1 MTFNQKSYI
10 LYINQQGQD
19 MAIKIDGM
27 KKKVKPSNANFAD
40 EKYTGTEPIWD
51 YDRALT
57 FSNEVFDHHLRQSF
71 RYYNYYYSTKDLKKY
86 VVAWLRQHEGDSGVH
101 KLDKATIDRY
111 ARTADSLT
119 PFTVCALIKAN
130 ERGMPLRDSH
140 VEYILDAV
148 KRVLLLKADDE
159 EEEEKKVDTAK
170 PQVKIPTIQDRM
182 NEVAKKHILYFE
194 MLEDALF
201 AGETVDPKAYEYLVK
216 NLVPQALI
224 GKIQAVFE
232 PRIAEVREA
241 RKGECEQLKE
251 AYSHMKA
258 ADYKRFDA
266 FYDKLF
272 QDLAAYNQ
280 TKKATKK
287 ASVRKPPAKEKL
299 VKNLKYLKQDTAL
312 KVVSVN
318 PVDIIGAQVLWVYNV
333 KNRKIGKYV
342 AEDVGGALG
351 VKGTTI
357 TGFVENKS
365 TQKTLRKPDEQIKA
379 FLSANK
385 VDLRKFLENIKTTE
399 IKLNG
404 RINAD
409 TILLKVQ

>member
-1 MTFNQKSYI
+1 
-10 LYINQQGQD
+10 

-27 KKKVKPSNANFAD
+27 KKKAKVSNINFSD
-40 EKYTGTEPIWD
+40 EKYTGKEPTWD

-57 FSNEVFDHHLRQSF
+57 FSNEEFDHHLRDSF

-86 VVAWLRQHEGDSGVH
+86 VVAWLRQHEGDEGLH
-101 KLDKATIDRY
+101 KLDKETIDRY
-111 ARTADSLT
+111 QRSADSLT
-119 PFTVCALIKAN
+119 PFTVCALIKAH
-130 ERGMPLRDSH
+130 ERGMPLRDRH

-159 EEEEKKVDTAK
+159 EVEEKKVTKVEAK
-170 PQVKIPTIQDRM
+170 VPTIQDRM

-194 MLEDALF
+194 ILEDGLF

-216 NLVPQALI
+216 NTVPQALI

-232 PRIAEVREA
+232 PRHAEVQEA

-258 ADYKRFDA
+258 ADYKRYDA

-272 QDLAAYNQ
+272 ADLTAYNQ

-287 ASVRKPPAKEKL
+287 AAVRKPPAKEKL
-299 VKNLKYLKQDTAL
+299 VKSLKYLKQDTAM
-312 KVVSVN
+312 KIVSIN
-318 PVDIIGAQVLWVYNV
+318 PVDIVGAEQLWVYNV
-333 KNRKIGKYV
+333 KNRKLGKYV
-342 AEDVGGALG
+342 AEDQGGALG

-357 TGFVENKS
+357 TGFDANKS
-365 TQKTLRKPDEQIKA
+365 TQKTLRKPEEQVKA
-379 FLSANK
+379 FLASNK
-385 VDLRKFLENIKTTE
+385 VELRRFLENIKTTE

-409 TILLKVQ
+409 TILLKVI

>member
-1 MTFNQKSYI
+1 
-10 LYINQQGQD
+10 

-27 KKKVKPSNANFAD
+27 KKKAKVSNINFSD
-40 EKYTGTEPIWD
+40 EKYTGKEPTWD
-51 YDRALT
+51 YDRALA
-57 FSNEVFDHHLRQSF
+57 FSNEEFDHHLRNSF
-71 RYYNYYYSTKDLKKY
+71 RYYNYYYTTKDLKKY
-86 VVAWLRQHEGDSGVH
+86 VVAWLRQHEGDKGIHV
-101 KLDKATIDRY
+101 LDKATIDRY
-111 ARTADSLT
+111 QRSADSLT
-119 PFTVCALIKAN
+119 PFTVCALVKAN
-130 ERGMPLRDSH
+130 AQGMPLRDRH

-148 KRVLLLKADDE
+148 HRVLEMRADE
-159 EEEEKKVDTAK
+159 EEVDDKKDIKKTE
-170 PQVKIPTIQDRM
+170 VKVITIQDRM

-232 PRIAEVREA
+232 PRYNELKEA
-241 RKGECEQLKE
+241 RKGEDEQLKE
-251 AYSHMKA
+251 GYSHYKA
-258 ADYKRFDA
+258 ADFKRYEA

-287 ASVRKPPAKEKL
+287 AAVRKPPQKEKL
-299 VKNLKYLKQDTAL
+299 VRGLKYLKQDAGMKL
-312 KVVSVN
+312 VSIN
-318 PVDIIGAQVLWVYNV
+318 PVDIVGAEQLWVYNV
-333 KNRKIGKYV
+333 KNRKLGRYV
-342 AEDVGGALG
+342 AEDQGGVLG

-357 TGFVENKS
+357 TGFSESKS
-365 TQKTLRKPDEQIKA
+365 TQKTLRKPEEQVKA
-379 FLSANK
+379 FLASNK
-385 VDLRKFLENIKTTE
+385 VELRKFLENIKTTE

-409 TILLKVQ
+409 TILLKIN

>member
-1 MTFNQKSYI
+1 
-10 LYINQQGQD
+10 
-19 MAIKIDGM
+19 MAIKLDGV
-27 KKKVKPSNANFAD
+27 KKKAKLKPINFSD
-40 EKYTGTEPIWD
+40 EKYTGTEPTWD

-57 FSNEVFDHHLRQSF
+57 FSDEEFDHHLRKSF
-71 RYYNYYYSTKDLKKY
+71 RYYNYYYSPKDLKKY
-86 VVAWLRQHEGDSGVH
+86 VVAWLRQHEGDKGVH
-101 KLDKATIDRY
+101 VLDKATIDLY
-111 ARTADSLT
+111 ARSADNLT
-119 PFTVCALIKAN
+119 PFTVCALIKAH
-130 ERGMPLRDSH
+130 EQGMPLRDKH

-148 KRVLLLKADDE
+148 KRVLLLKADE

-224 GKIQAVFE
+224 SKISAVFE
-232 PRIAEVREA
+232 PRHAEVKEA

-287 ASVRKPPAKEKL
+287 AAVRKPPQKEKL
-299 VKNLKYLKQDTAL
+299 VKSLKYLKQDTAL
-312 KVVSVN
+312 KIVSVN
-318 PVDIIGAQVLWVYNV
+318 PVDIIGAEVLWVYNV

-342 AEDVGGALG
+342 AEAMGGALG
-351 VKGTTI
+351 IKGTTI
-357 TGFVENKS
+357 TGFDANKS
-365 TQKTLRKPDEQIKA
+365 TQKTLRKPEEQIKQ
-379 FLSANK
+379 FLASNK

-404 RINAD
+404 RINQE

>member
-1 MTFNQKSYI
+1 
-10 LYINQQGQD
+10 

-27 KKKVKPSNANFAD
+27 KKKAKVSNINFSD
-40 EKYTGTEPIWD
+40 EKYTGKEPTWD
-51 YDRALT
+51 YDRALS
-57 FSNEVFDHHLRQSF
+57 FSNEEFDHHLRNSF
-71 RYYNYYYSTKDLKKY
+71 RYYNYYYTTKDLKKY
-86 VVAWLRQHEGDSGVH
+86 VVAWLRQHEGDKGIHV
-101 KLDKATIDRY
+101 LDKATIDRY
-111 ARTADSLT
+111 QRSADSLT
-119 PFTVCALIKAN
+119 PFTVCALVKAN
-130 ERGMPLRDSH
+130 AQGMPLRDRH

-148 KRVLLLKADDE
+148 HRVLEMRADE
-159 EEEEKKVDTAK
+159 EEVDDKKDVKKTEAK
-170 PQVKIPTIQDRM
+170 VITIQDRM

-194 MLEDALF
+194 ILEDALF

-232 PRIAEVREA
+232 PRYNELKEA
-241 RKGECEQLKE
+241 RKGEDEQLKE
-251 AYSHMKA
+251 GYSHYKA
-258 ADYKRFDA
+258 ADFKRCEA

-287 ASVRKPPAKEKL
+287 AAVRKPPQKEKL
-299 VKNLKYLKQDTAL
+299 VKSLKYLKQDTAL
-312 KVVSVN
+312 KIVSVN
-318 PVDIIGAQVLWVYNV
+318 PVDIVGAEVLWVYNV

-342 AEDVGGALG
+342 AEDQGGALG

-357 TGFVENKS
+357 TGYDANKS
-365 TQKTLRKPDEQIKA
+365 TQKTLRKPEEQIKT
-379 FLSANK
+379 FLASSK
-385 VDLRKFLENIKTTE
+385 VELRKFLENIKTTE

>member
-1 MTFNQKSYI
+1 MS
-10 LYINQQGQD
+10 
-19 MAIKIDGM
+19 IKIDGM
-27 KKKVKPSNANFAD
+27 KKKAKVSNINFSD
-40 EKYTGTEPIWD
+40 EKYTGSEPIWD

-57 FSNEVFDHHLRQSF
+57 FSNEEFDHHLRKSLA
-71 RYYNYYYSTKDLKKY
+71 YYNYYYGPKDLKKY
-86 VVAWLRQHEGDSGVH
+86 VVQWLRQHEGEEGLH

-111 ARTADSLT
+111 ARTSDNLT
-119 PFTVCALIKAN
+119 PFTVCALVKAN
-130 ERGMPLRDSH
+130 ERGMPLRDNH

-148 KRVLLLKADDE
+148 KRVLDMKADDE
-159 EEEEKKVDTAK
+159 EIVEKKDTNK
-170 PQVKIPTIQDRM
+170 PEVKAPTIQDRM

-194 MLEDALF
+194 ILEDALF

-216 NLVPQALI
+216 NTVPQALI

-258 ADYKRFDA
+258 ADYKRYDA
-266 FYDKLF
+266 FYEKLF

-287 ASVRKPPAKEKL
+287 AAVRKPPQKEKI
-299 VKNLKYLKQDTAL
+299 VKNLKYLKQDTSTKL
-312 KVVSVN
+312 VSIN
-318 PVDIIGAQVLWVYNV
+318 PVDIVGAEVLWVYNV

-342 AEDVGGALG
+342 AEDQGGALG

-357 TGFVENKS
+357 TGYNENKS
-365 TQKTLRKPDEQIKA
+365 TQKTLRKPEEQLKQ
-379 FLSANK
+379 FLASSK
-385 VDLRKFLENIKTTE
+385 VELRKYLENIKTTE

-409 TILLKVQ
+409 TILLKVI

>member
-1 MTFNQKSYI
+1 
-10 LYINQQGQD
+10 

-27 KKKVKPSNANFAD
+27 KKKAKVSNINFSD
-40 EKYTGTEPIWD
+40 EKYTGNEPQWD

-57 FSNEVFDHHLRQSF
+57 FSNEEFDHHLRQSF

-86 VVAWLRQHEGDSGVH
+86 VVAWLRQHEGDEGLH
-101 KLDKATIDRY
+101 KLDKTTIDRY
-111 ARTADSLT
+111 QRSADCLT
-119 PFTVCALIKAN
+119 PFTVCALIKAH
-130 ERGMPLRDSH
+130 ERGMPLRDRH

-148 KRVLLLKADDE
+148 KRVLLLKADNDE
-159 EEEEKKVDTAK
+159 EFEEKKVTK
-170 PQVKIPTIQDRM
+170 GEVKVPTIQDRM

-194 MLEDALF
+194 VLEDALF

-216 NLVPQALI
+216 NSVPQALI

-241 RKGECEQLKE
+241 RTTKDEDLKD
-251 AYSHMKA
+251 AYSYMKA
-258 ADYKRFDA
+258 ADYKRYDA

-272 QDLAAYNQ
+272 ADLTAYNQ

-287 ASVRKPPAKEKL
+287 AAVRKPPAKEKL
-299 VKNLKYLKQDTAL
+299 VRSLKYLKQDAGMKL
-312 KVVSVN
+312 VSIN
-318 PVDIIGAQVLWVYNV
+318 PVDIVGAEQLWVYNV
-333 KNRKIGKYV
+333 KTRKIGKYI
-342 AEDVGGALG
+342 AEDQGGALG

-357 TGFVENKS
+357 IGFDANKS
-365 TQKTLRKPDEQIKA
+365 VQKTLRKPEEQVKQ
-379 FLSANK
+379 FLASSK
-385 VDLRKFLENIKTTE
+385 VELRKFLENIKTTE

-409 TILLKVQ
+409 TILLKVI

>member
-1 MTFNQKSYI
+1 
-10 LYINQQGQD
+10 

-27 KKKVKPSNANFAD
+27 KKKAKVTNINFSD
-40 EKYTGTEPIWD
+40 EKYTGKEPIWD

-57 FSNEVFDHHLRQSF
+57 FSDEEFDHHLRQSF

-86 VVAWLRQHEGDSGVH
+86 VVAWLRQHEGNEGLH
-101 KLDKATIDRY
+101 KLDKATIDSYQRS
-111 ARTADSLT
+111 ADSLT
-119 PFTVCALIKAN
+119 PFTVCALIKAH
-130 ERGMPLRDSH
+130 ERGMPLRDRH

-159 EEEEKKVDTAK
+159 EEVEKKVDTKK
-170 PQVKIPTIQDRM
+170 PEVKIVTIQDRM

-194 MLEDALF
+194 VLEDALF
-201 AGETVDPKAYEYLVK
+201 TGETVDPKAYEYLVK
-216 NLVPQALI
+216 NTVPQVLI

-232 PRIAEVREA
+232 PRYTELKEA
-241 RKGECEQLKE
+241 RMGEDEQLKE
-251 AYSHMKA
+251 GYSHYKA
-258 ADYKRFDA
+258 ADFKRCEA

-287 ASVRKPPAKEKL
+287 AAVRKPPQKEKL
-299 VKNLKYLKQDTAL
+299 VKSLKYLKQDTAM
-312 KVVSVN
+312 KIVSIN
-318 PVDIIGAQVLWVYNV
+318 PVDIVGAEVLWVYNV
-333 KNRKIGKYV
+333 KNRKIGRYV
-342 AEDVGGALG
+342 AEDQGGALG

-357 TGFVENKS
+357 TGYDANKS
-365 TQKTLRKPDEQIKA
+365 TQKTLRKPEDQIKT
-379 FLSANK
+379 FLASSK
-385 VDLRKFLENIKTTE
+385 VELRKYIENIKTTE

>member
-1 MTFNQKSYI
+1 
-10 LYINQQGQD
+10 

-27 KKKVKPSNANFAD
+27 KKKAKVTNINFSD
-40 EKYTGTEPIWD
+40 EKYTGTEPKWD

-57 FSNEVFDHHLRQSF
+57 FSDEEFDHHLRKSF
-71 RYYNYYYSTKDLKKY
+71 RYYNYYYNPKDLKKY
-86 VVAWLRQHEGDSGVH
+86 VVAWLRQHEGDKGVH
-101 KLDKATIDRY
+101 VLDKTTIDLY
-111 ARTADSLT
+111 ARSADNLT
-119 PFTVCALIKAN
+119 PFTVCALIKAH
-130 ERGMPLRDSH
+130 EQGMPLRDKH
-140 VEYILDAV
+140 VEYILDAI
-148 KRVLLLKADDE
+148 KRVLLLKADE
-159 EEEEKKVDTAK
+159 EEEDKKVDTTK

-194 MLEDALF
+194 ILEDALF

-224 GKIQAVFE
+224 SKIQAVFE
-232 PRIAEVREA
+232 PRHAEVKEA

-258 ADYKRFDA
+258 ADYKRYDA
-266 FYDKLF
+266 FYTSLF

-287 ASVRKPPAKEKL
+287 AAVRKPPQKEKL
-299 VKNLKYLKQDTAL
+299 VKSLKYLKQDTAL
-312 KVVSVN
+312 KIVSIN
-318 PVDIIGAQVLWVYNV
+318 PVDIVGAQVLWVYNV

-357 TGFVENKS
+357 TGYVESKS
-365 TQKTLRKPDEQIKA
+365 TQKTLRKPEEQIKQ
-379 FLSANK
+379 FLASSK
-385 VDLRKFLENIKTTE
+385 VDLRKYIENIKTTE